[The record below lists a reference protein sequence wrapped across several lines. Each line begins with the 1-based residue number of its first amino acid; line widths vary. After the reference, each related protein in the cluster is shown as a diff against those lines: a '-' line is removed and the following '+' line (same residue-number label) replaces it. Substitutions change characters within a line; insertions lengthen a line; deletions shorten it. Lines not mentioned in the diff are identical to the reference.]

1 MTMAT
6 KRIRQSKLVEIVGR
20 ERVTSQKELAA
31 LLKVTGIQVT
41 QSTLSRDIRE
51 VGLVKMRGR
60 YCVSVDG
67 RSALTAG
74 SVRRAFQ
81 HLVMRSDVSGN
92 ILVIRTAP
100 GNAHSI
106 AVVMDAAQWP
116 ELLGTVAGDDTVFAL
131 LRDARLAKRV
141 LKRIEEYLS

>member
-1 MTMAT
+1 MPT
-6 KRIRQSKLVEIVGR
+6 KRIRQSRVIDIVGR
-20 ERVTSQKELAA
+20 QRVGSQKRLAA
-31 LLKVTGIQVT
+31 LLKGAGIQVT

-51 VGLVKMRGR
+51 VGLVKIRGR
-60 YCVSVDG
+60 YCVSPEG
-67 RSALTAG
+67 PNALTEE

-81 HLVMRSDVSGN
+81 HLALHSDVSGN
-92 ILVIRTAP
+92 ILMIRTAP

-116 ELLGTVAGDDTVFAL
+116 ELMGTVAGDDTVFAL
-131 LRDARLAKRV
+131 LRNARLAKRV